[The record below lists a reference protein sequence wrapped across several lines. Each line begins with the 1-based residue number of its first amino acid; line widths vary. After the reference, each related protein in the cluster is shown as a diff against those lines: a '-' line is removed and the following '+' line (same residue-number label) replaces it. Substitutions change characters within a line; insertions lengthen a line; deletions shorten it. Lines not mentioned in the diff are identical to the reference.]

1 MKKTFTYLFFIGF
14 FIVAVSFIIIK
25 YNKDEKDKAS
35 TIYTLKER
43 RGASA
48 QNAEWVATRTNANT
62 LTEAINK
69 NPGDTKSKLAL
80 AAVFIQEARI
90 TGNFLYYDAAALKY
104 VNDVLQKEP
113 TNFEALIYK
122 AIIQLSQHHFA
133 DGLATAQQAQK
144 SNPYNAFIYGI
155 MVDANVELGNYTAAV
170 ESSDK
175 MVSIRPDLRSY
186 SRIGY
191 LREIHGD
198 IPGAIEAM
206 KMAIEAGM
214 PGHEA
219 TEWCRAQL
227 GHLYE
232 HQGNISAAET
242 EYSTSLEVRP
252 GYAYALAGMARIEAQ
267 KKNYEKAIEHYTH
280 AYDMVNDYSF
290 KENMVEIYRAAG
302 KNKAADELGRE
313 VIREMTAASSANKKD
328 DSAGHYSDRELAYA
342 YLTVNNIDKALE
354 HALLEYNRRP
364 DNIDVNET
372 LGWVYYK
379 QGDYQKALPYIKSA
393 LRTSSKNPT
402 LLCRAGLVYYKAG
415 QRQEAVKLLQQALKA
430 NAVISPVLKSESTAA
445 LQELQKG

>member
-14 FIVAVSFIIIK
+14 FIVAVSFIFIK
-25 YNKDEKDKAS
+25 YNHNEKDKAS
-35 TIYTLKER
+35 TVYTLKER

-48 QNAEWVATRTNANT
+48 QNAEWVATRTNANN
-62 LTEAINK
+62 LTEAIKK
-69 NPGDTKSKLAL
+69 NPDDTKSKLSL
-80 AAVFIQEARI
+80 AALFIQEARI

-104 VNDVLQKEP
+104 VNEVLQKDP

-122 AIIQLSQHHFA
+122 AIVQLSQHHFA
-133 DGLATAQQAQK
+133 DGLTTAQQAQK

-175 MVSIRPDLRSY
+175 MVSVRPDLRSY
-186 SRIGY
+186 SRIAY

-227 GHLYE
+227 GRLYE
-232 HQGNISAAET
+232 HQGDIKAAEA

-252 GYAYALAGMARIEAQ
+252 GYAYALAGMARIEAE
-267 KKNYEKAIEHYTH
+267 KKNYDKAIEHYTH

-290 KENMVEIYRAAG
+290 KENMVDIYRVAG
-302 KNKAADELGRE
+302 KNKEADELGKE

-342 YLTVNNIDKALE
+342 YLTVNNTDKALE

-379 QGDYQKALPYIKSA
+379 QGDYQRALPYMKTA
-393 LRTSSKNPT
+393 LRTNSKNPT
-402 LLCRAGLVYYKAG
+402 LLCRAGLAYYKAG
-415 QRQEAVKLLQQALKA
+415 QRQEAAKLLEQALKA
-430 NAVISPVLKSESTAA
+430 NAVISPALKSESVAA
-445 LQELQKG
+445 RQELQKG

>member
-1 MKKTFTYLFFIGF
+1 MKKTFTYLLFIGI
-14 FIVAVSFIIIK
+14 FILAVSFIIIK
-25 YNKDEKDKAS
+25 YKKNETDKESAV
-35 TIYTLKER
+35 YTLKER

-48 QNAEWVATRTNANT
+48 QNAEWVTTRDNANT
-62 LTEAINK
+62 LVESIKK
-69 NPGDTKSKLAL
+69 NPDDVKSRLSL
-80 AAVFIQEARI
+80 AALFIQEARI
-90 TGNFLYYDAAALKY
+90 TGNFLYYDAAAMKY
-104 VNDVLQKEP
+104 VNDVLKKEP
-113 TNFEALIYK
+113 ANFEALIYK

-133 DGLATAQQAQK
+133 DGLTTAQQAQK

-186 SRIGY
+186 SRIAY

-214 PGHEA
+214 PGHES

-232 HQGNISAAET
+232 LQGDVKAAEN
-242 EYSTSLEVRP
+242 EYSTSLEMRP
-252 GYAYALAGMARIEAQ
+252 GYAYALAGMARIETA
-267 KKNYEKAIEHYTH
+267 KNNYEKAIEQYKH

-290 KENMVEIYRAAG
+290 KENMVDIYRSAG
-302 KNKAADELGRE
+302 KNKEADELGKE
-313 VIREMTAASSANKKD
+313 VIREMTAASANTNKD
-328 DSAGHYSDRELAYA
+328 DSSGHYSDRELAYA
-342 YLTVNNIDKALE
+342 YLAVNNTDKALE

-372 LGWVYYK
+372 VAWVYYK
-379 QGDYQKALPYIKSA
+379 QGDYQKALPYIKTA
-393 LRTSSKNPT
+393 LRTGSKNPT
-402 LLCRAGLVYYKAG
+402 LLCRAGLIYYKAA
-415 QRQEAVKLLQQALKA
+415 QRQEAAKLLQQALKS
-430 NAVISPVLKSESTAA
+430 NPVILPVLKAESTAA
-445 LQELQKG
+445 LQEVQKG

>member
-1 MKKTFTYLFFIGF
+1 MKKTFTYLLFIGI

-25 YNKDEKDKAS
+25 YNKDEVSKAS
-35 TIYTLKER
+35 AIYTLKER

-48 QNAEWVATRTNANT
+48 QNAEWFATRTNASA
-62 LTEAINK
+62 LVEAIKK
-69 NPGDTKSKLAL
+69 NPEEIKSKLAL
-80 AAVFIQEARI
+80 AALFIQEARV
-90 TGNFLYYDAAALKY
+90 TGNFSYYDAAGMKY

-113 TNFEALIYK
+113 ANFEALIYK

-133 DGLATAQQAQK
+133 DALATAQAAQK

-186 SRIGY
+186 SRIAY

-232 HQGNISAAET
+232 QIGNITAAET
-242 EYSTSLEVRP
+242 EYAASLEVRP
-252 GYAYALAGMARIEAQ
+252 GYAYALAGMARIEMT
-267 KKNYEKAIEHYTH
+267 KKNYEKAIEQYSH

-290 KENMVEIYRAAG
+290 KENLADIYRLAG
-302 KNKAADELGRE
+302 KANEADKLGRE
-313 VIREMTAASSANKKD
+313 VIREMTAASAGNKKD
-328 DSAGHYSDRELAYA
+328 DSAGHYSDRELSYA
-342 YLTVNNIDKALE
+342 YLAVNNTDKALE

-372 LGWVYYK
+372 VAWVYYK
-379 QGDYQKALPYIKSA
+379 QQEYQKALPYIKTA
-393 LRTSSKNPT
+393 LRTNSKNPT

-430 NAVISPVLKSESTAA
+430 DPVISPALKTESIVA
-445 LQELQKG
+445 LKDLQKG